1 MQVIFLQD
9 VKNAGKKGQIKNVPD
24 GYARNF
30 LLAKK
35 LATVATEEAISQAKA
50 EEAKR
55 NQQFAA
61 EKQAMQKLAAAIDG
75 KRIVIKAR
83 SKDGKLFGSIT
94 AKEIALEIK
103 KIGFEIPEKAIAAE
117 HIKEIGE
124 KKVSINLDFG
134 IKAAIILEVD
144 PALT

>member
-83 SKDGKLFGSIT
+83 S
-94 AKEIALEIK
+94 
-103 KIGFEIPEKAIAAE
+103 
-117 HIKEIGE
+117 
-124 KKVSINLDFG
+124 
-134 IKAAIILEVD
+134 
-144 PALT
+144 